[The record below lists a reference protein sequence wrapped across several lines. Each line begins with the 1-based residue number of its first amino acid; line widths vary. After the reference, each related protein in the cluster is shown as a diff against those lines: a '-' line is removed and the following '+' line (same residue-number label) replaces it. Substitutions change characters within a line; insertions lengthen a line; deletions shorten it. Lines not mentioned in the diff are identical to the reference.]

1 MKALFKYIIALL
13 IIVACGYV
21 ACKKGQ
27 SSSTTYFNSPDL
39 TKQIAV
45 GFYSSLIGQY
55 GGANINDGIT
65 APGGINLTNKG
76 PGISSVNSFCGYTI
90 DTTYTY
96 NQTAGDT
103 VRKFITHYKFTYGCT
118 ANVLDSYSL
127 ADSITNTETGPLFA
141 NSSILT
147 QNYFVKALDQTNKTA
162 SVEGSIG
169 TSFHTS
175 VLNTSHVVT
184 QYNNIDTKYVLS
196 GVKVDITSGTANIT
210 SGIATFTT
218 QVRNLDPTTPFSG
231 YSSVFT
237 GTITFL
243 SNHMAHVS
251 ISTGNQTKLYTV
263 NLITAEVT
271 AG

>member
-1 MKALFKYIIALL
+1 MKAILKYIIALL
-13 IIVACGYV
+13 VTVACVYI

-39 TKQIAV
+39 SKQIAV
-45 GFYSSLIGQY
+45 GFYNSLLGQY
-55 GGANINDGIT
+55 GGANINDGIN
-65 APGGINLTNKG
+65 APGSGN
-76 PGISSVNSFCGYTI
+76 PFCGYTV

-103 VRKFITHYKFTYGCT
+103 VRKFVSHFKFTYGCT
-118 ANVLDSYSL
+118 ANVVDSYLL
-127 ADSITNTETGPLFA
+127 ADSITNAETGPLFA
-141 NSSILT
+141 NASILT
-147 QNYFVKALDQTNKTA
+147 QNYLVKALNQTNKIS
-162 SVEGSIG
+162 SVEGSIS

-196 GVKVDITSGTANIT
+196 GVKVDISSGTADII
-210 SGIATFTT
+210 SGTAMFTA
-218 QVRNLDPTTPFSG
+218 QVKNLDPTTPFSG

-243 SNHMAHVS
+243 SNHIAHLS